1 MLKTFAN
8 HRYVMKK
15 VFVLFFALI
24 LSVGTYNNTLLAQDE
39 PGDTTTMVE
48 DTMANEPDLIQ
59 EEPAEEP
66 KTMAEPEVEMSL
78 HQVVKKNFIDGGW
91 EFMAIVLICLILG
104 LAIAIERIIT
114 LSLATVNTKKLI
126 AELDNAIS
134 NGNIKDAQDIC
145 KATPGP
151 TAEVLGQGLKRVDDG
166 IDAVEKAIISNGSV
180 QMGLLEKGLVWL
192 ALFIALAPMLGFM
205 GTVLGMIDAFDS
217 IEKAGDIQPSMVA
230 GGIKVA
236 LLTTVFGLITAI
248 ILQIFYN
255 YITAKVDSLVNSM
268 EDATISL
275 IDILIDKG
283 NISTSKVGE

>member
-1 MLKTFAN
+1 
-8 HRYVMKK
+8 MKK
-15 VFVLFFALI
+15 VSVLLIALL
-24 LSVGTYNNTLLAQDE
+24 LSVFT
-39 PGDTTTMVE
+39 
-48 DTMANEPDLIQ
+48 IQ
-59 EEPAEEP
+59 EQAFATGNPDSTENVDSIENVENTDVSTTESDELSDEGAATEEVIERS
-66 KTMAEPEVEMSL
+66 A

-91 EFMAIVLICLILG
+91 QFMAIVLVCLILG

-114 LSLATVNTKKLI
+114 LSLATVNTKKSVEDL
-126 AELDNAIS
+126 ETAI
-134 NGNIKDAQDIC
+134 NDGDMDKAKQIC
-145 KATPGP
+145 KSTAGP
-151 TAEVLGQGLKRVDDG
+151 TAEVLGEGLKRVDDG
-166 IDAVEKAIISNGSV
+166 IDAVEKAIVSNGSV

-255 YITAKVDSLVNSM
+255 YITSKVDSLVNSM

-275 IDILIDKG
+275 VDILIDSRKA
-283 NISTSKVGE
+283 